1 MMILLLLLLLFN
13 HSSNGV
19 DIMIMLLMMMMMCVT
34 GFQLQPKVAAHK
46 IPSTEIKPFKLRSEH
61 RHSEVQEEL
70 NKKVNAMETELQKN
84 AQFHAR
90 PVPSTT
96 YKPNAIIVDNTERDL
111 VIPMAVTLESDKR
124 ALKRQE
130 FDKQMEEKLSQIQT
144 MKALLVRQQRDM
156 EAKRI
161 QEIRRKSIDEGIV
174 VTLL

>member
-1 MMILLLLLLLFN
+1 
-13 HSSNGV
+13 
-19 DIMIMLLMMMMMCVT
+19 
-34 GFQLQPKVAAHK
+34 
-46 IPSTEIKPFKLRSEH
+46 
-61 RHSEVQEEL
+61 
-70 NKKVNAMETELQKN
+70 METELQKN

>member
-1 MMILLLLLLLFN
+1 
-13 HSSNGV
+13 
-19 DIMIMLLMMMMMCVT
+19 MMMMMCVT
-34 GFQLQPKVAAHK
+34 GFQLQPKVTAHK
-46 IPSTEIKPFKLRSEH
+46 IPSTEMKPFKLRSEH